1 MKPIAI
7 HNLFP
12 DVDPSSIPFLS
23 ILDQFYAGVVIAD
36 AAGKILYYND
46 AQGCIDNLDPNK
58 VIGRMVTD
66 LYRVD
71 DDDTPIINCMESGKP
86 LKNHACYY
94 RTWLGKI
101 VNSIHNVYPLY
112 SHEKLLGAICFVSD
126 YSITRQTLE
135 TISQPYA
142 SREIKTFKIPTTP
155 AKSSDKGNGTRF
167 SFKDIIGESPELV
180 KAVESARMA
189 SDSPSSIMLHGET
202 GTGKELMAQSIHNT
216 SARKD
221 KSFIAINCAAIPEH
235 LLEGILFGTAKG
247 AFTGALDKQ
256 GLFERADGGTLFLDE
271 INSMSIGLQSKL
283 LRVIQERKVRRVGSL
298 KETDMDIRIISSV
311 NEDPHQAAERGAL
324 RYDLLY
330 RLGVLIIR
338 IPPLRERIWDLEKL
352 VRHFLHK
359 HSTRLGKKI
368 NAISADVMELF
379 HNHHWIGNVR
389 ELEHVIEGAVNLVS
403 DGEAIKIRHLPDHIN
418 KTTASLP
425 NASRTPS
432 RLTEKG
438 TAFSADPFNVIFP
451 TDHQAPATTVSPQ
464 GKSLAK
470 IQAENESRT
479 IREML
484 KFFQGNV
491 SKAAR
496 KLDVSPQLLNY
507 KMKKHNIHRKDFL
520 L

>member
-7 HNLFP
+7 HDLFP
-12 DVDPSSIPFLS
+12 NIDPASIPFLS

-36 AAGKILYYND
+36 AAGKILYFND
-46 AQGCIDNLDPNK
+46 AQARIDNLDPND
-58 VIGRMVTD
+58 VIGRRVTE

-71 DDDTPIINCMESGKP
+71 DDDTPIINCVDSGKP
-86 LKNHACYY
+86 VENHACYY
-94 RTWLGKI
+94 RTWLGKV

-112 SHEKLLGAICFVSD
+112 SHQTLIGAICFVRD
-126 YSITRQTLE
+126 YSITRQTFE
-135 TISQPYA
+135 TISQPHA
-142 SREIKTFKIPTTP
+142 SREIKTFKIPATP
-155 AKSSDKGNGTRF
+155 ARRRDLGNGTRF

-202 GTGKELMAQSIHNT
+202 GTGKELLAQSIHNK
-216 SARKD
+216 SSRKD
-221 KSFIAINCAAIPEH
+221 NSFTAINCAAIPEH

-247 AFTGALDKQ
+247 AFTGALDKR
-256 GLFERADGGTLFLDE
+256 GLFEQAHGGTLFLDE
-271 INSMSIGLQSKL
+271 INSMSIGLQAKL

-338 IPPLRERIWDLEKL
+338 IPPLRERMWDLEKL
-352 VRHFLHK
+352 IRHFLHK
-359 HSTRLGKKI
+359 YSILLNKKV
-368 NAISADVMELF
+368 NAISADVMDLF
-379 HNHHWIGNVR
+379 HNHQWIGNVR
-389 ELEHVIEGAVNLVS
+389 ELEHVIEGAVNLVT
-403 DGEAIKIRHLPDHIN
+403 DGEAIGIQHLPDHIN
-418 KTTASLP
+418 KVTASLSS
-425 NASRTPS
+425 ASPTSS
-432 RLTEKG
+432 RLTENG
-438 TAFSADPFNVIFP
+438 AASDPFNVVFP
-451 TDHQAPATTVSPQ
+451 TDCQAPATTVSPQ
-464 GKSLAK
+464 GKSLAE

-484 KFFQGNV
+484 AFFQGNA
-491 SKAAR
+491 SRAAR
-496 KLDVSPQLLNY
+496 KLDISPQLLNY